1 MSFPQG
7 TVILVTG
14 ASRGIGRAVA
24 LRFASEG
31 SHVIALARDVEAL
44 ESLDDDIAS
53 LPGQCTLVP
62 LDLTDGPGIDRLAAE
77 LFARHGKIDVL
88 VGNAGQL
95 GVLGPIGHV
104 SPPVWNRV
112 IEVNL
117 TANWRL
123 IRSFDPLLRA
133 STFGRA
139 IFLTSNAG
147 RVPLPYWGAYAVS
160 KAGLEMLVRV
170 YAEEIR
176 GTSIK
181 VNLVDPGAVHTDIRS
196 QAMPGEDKNLL
207 PLPTDITD
215 IFVELSSPGCSHHGE
230 LLRVKA

>member
-1 MSFPQG
+1 M
-7 TVILVTG
+7 LVTG

-31 SHVIALARDVEAL
+31 SHVIALARDNEAL
-44 ESLDDDIAS
+44 ESLDDEIAKLS
-53 LPGQCTLVP
+53 GQCTLVP

-95 GVLGPIGHV
+95 GVLGPIGHL
-104 SPPVWNRV
+104 SPSVWDRV

-170 YAEEIR
+170 YSEEIR

-181 VNLVDPGAVHTDIRS
+181 VNLVDPGAVHTDMRS